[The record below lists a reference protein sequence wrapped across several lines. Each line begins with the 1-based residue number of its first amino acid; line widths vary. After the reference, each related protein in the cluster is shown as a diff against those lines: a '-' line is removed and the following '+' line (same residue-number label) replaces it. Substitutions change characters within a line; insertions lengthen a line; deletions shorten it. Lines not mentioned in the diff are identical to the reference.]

1 MRKIKV
7 STASEHDTLH
17 FKEVLDP
24 ANTNCNIFANKG
36 YVNGEREERLG
47 KQGWRMQIQRKGSQD
62 KPISGAQERRNKR
75 IAKTR
80 ARIEHVFAGIA
91 QLGGKAPRTI
101 GLARATLQLTQVQGV
116 QNGRRR
122 VRLTR
127 ERVKGGAQ
135 PALQGVEQVP
145 RTRLPNGC
153 AYVCG
158 DGRAICRSWNLCPR
172 TPYRP
177 FPGSRRRRKA
187 IARSGAAPAVG
198 ATGTTEMAQNEKSP
212 LGSGLFLYCEFLEAR
227 TGIEPV

>member
-47 KQGWRMQIQRKGSQD
+47 KQGWRMQIQRKGSQN
-62 KPISGAQERRNKR
+62 KPISGAQERCNKR

-80 ARIEHVFAGIA
+80 VCRTAARTSAATAEPYAGR
-91 QLGGKAPRTI
+91 GT
-101 GLARATLQLTQVQGV
+101 
-116 QNGRRR
+116 
-122 VRLTR
+122 
-127 ERVKGGAQ
+127 
-135 PALQGVEQVP
+135 
-145 RTRLPNGC
+145 C
-153 AYVCG
+153 A
-158 DGRAICRSWNLCPR
+158 PR